1 MSAAAFEGLLMP
13 FERVHNM
20 GGPLLPQAFATIGAQ
35 LVSRLNKHVYIY
47 SAV

>member
-20 GGPLLPQAFATIGAQ
+20 GDPLLPQALATIGAQ
-35 LVSRLNKHVYIY
+35 LISRLNKHVYIY

>member
-20 GGPLLPQAFATIGAQ
+20 VDPLLPQAFATIGAQ
-35 LVSRLNKHVYIY
+35 LVSRINKHVYIY

>member
-20 GGPLLPQAFATIGAQ
+20 GDPLLPQAFATTGVQI
-35 LVSRLNKHVYIY
+35 VSRLNKHMYIY